1 MIRDKGFWD
10 GRALGEEVND
20 ILGFMDPCWLM
31 GVELELLGGSDCPA
45 KNINSKLLMSQQYK
59 EQH

>member
-1 MIRDKGFWD
+1 MRDKGFWD

-31 GVELELLGGSDCPA
+31 GVELELLGGSVWPA
-45 KNINSKLLMSQQYK
+45 MT
-59 EQH
+59 